1 MLNNNGKDSCQSG
14 SHFCTDVSTMF
25 FQFEKLFHESLDS
38 LIKNIVKIRIISEHS
53 HVECNITILHEII

>member
-1 MLNNNGKDSCQSG
+1 ML
-14 SHFCTDVSTMF
+14 

>member
-1 MLNNNGKDSCQSG
+1 MAKKVVNPAVTSVRTS
-14 SHFCTDVSTMF
+14 VPF

>member
-1 MLNNNGKDSCQSG
+1 
-14 SHFCTDVSTMF
+14 MF

-53 HVECNITILHEII
+53 HVECNVTILHEIILRCKVYFLRLFL